1 LSYPSAI
8 PFLSGLI
15 TPPIK
20 GISMS
25 VLSTLPAGTYTI
37 DASHSRVGFSA
48 RHAMVTK
55 VRGSFNDY
63 TGSAVVA
70 DGAATISI
78 EINAA
83 SIDTRSADRDG
94 HLQSSDFFDVAT
106 FPKITFKSTS
116 VKDSGSENISVTGD
130 LTIKDV
136 TKPITIEFEY
146 TGTAKDPFGNDR
158 FGFEGESEINR
169 KDFGLTWNAALE
181 TGGILVSEN
190 IKLEFEISTI
200 AAK

>member
-1 LSYPSAI
+1 
-8 PFLSGLI
+8 
-15 TPPIK
+15 
-20 GISMS
+20 MS
-25 VLSTLPAGTYTI
+25 VLSTLAAGTYTI

-63 TGSAVVA
+63 QGSAVVA
-70 DGAATISI
+70 DGAATVSI
-78 EINAA
+78 EILAA

-94 HLQSSDFFDVAT
+94 HLQSGDFFDVAT
-106 FPKITFKSTS
+106 FPKITFKSSS
-116 VKDSGSENISVTGD
+116 VKDSGSDKISVTGD

-158 FGFEGESEINR
+158 FGFEGEAEINR